1 MNLPENHFYR
11 GGYNMAGT
19 YRSGEAELL
28 RKIVRGKLE
37 IARKY
42 KDSCMKS
49 LEELIIGRRTLM

>member
-1 MNLPENHFYR
+1 
-11 GGYNMAGT
+11 MAGT